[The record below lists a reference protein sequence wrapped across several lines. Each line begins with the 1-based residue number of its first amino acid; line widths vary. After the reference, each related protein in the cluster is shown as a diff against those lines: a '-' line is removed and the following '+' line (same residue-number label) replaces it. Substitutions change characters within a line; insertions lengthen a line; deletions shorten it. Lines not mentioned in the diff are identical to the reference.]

1 MAVSRK
7 VYDDY
12 LEYVARCD
20 ADGDEAVPF
29 DQYRLMV
36 GPPAVATEKPTN
48 PKDAVGIKKTPF
60 SVLPTPVLVEAA
72 LGMAEGAL
80 KYGRHNYRA
89 IGVRT
94 SVYYDATM
102 RHLTAYWEG
111 EDIDPES
118 GLSHLAKAIS
128 SLMVLRDAQLHGKC
142 TDDRPPPS
150 PDLFVEANKRMEE
163 LLVRHA
169 DKNPKHY
176 THDNYKEDASDQ
188 K

>member
-94 SVYYDATM
+94 SDRTERISMVARSSATCV
-102 RHLTAYWEG
+102 
-111 EDIDPES
+111 S
-118 GLSHLAKAIS
+118 IS
-128 SLMVLRDAQLHGKC
+128 SMSRWARARRTSSLSAK
-142 TDDRPPPS
+142 
-150 PDLFVEANKRMEE
+150 
-163 LLVRHA
+163 
-169 DKNPKHY
+169 Y
-176 THDNYKEDASDQ
+176 W
-188 K
+188 